1 MSNTCE
7 IWGTTIYVV
16 DKWKNLRKNL
26 LIEITEY
33 HKSVRC
39 TVDLDILRNYKHTTE
54 ELRLKEL
61 WKADL
66 VIEYNKLFSFR
77 GDKRDV
83 KINVYNYSTVSNEND
98 KSLIRTEQELEVI
111 GEEILKFSLPKNL
124 LDETG
129 FELMSMYLIF
139 GKFNGEIS

>member
-129 FELMSMYLIF
+129 FELISMYLIF

>member
-66 VIEYNKLFSFR
+66 VIEYNRLFSFR

>member
-66 VIEYNKLFSFR
+66 VLEYNRLFSFR

-129 FELMSMYLIF
+129 FELISMYLIF
-139 GKFNGEIS
+139 GKFNGKIS

>member
-7 IWGTTIYVV
+7 IWGTAVHVV
-16 DKWKNLRKNL
+16 EKWKNSGKNL

-33 HKSVRC
+33 HKSCRC
-39 TVDLDILRNYKHTTE
+39 SVESDLLTNYKHSIQ
-54 ELRLKEL
+54 ELRIKEQ

-66 VIEYNKLFSFR
+66 VIENKNLFSWR

-83 KINVYNYSTVSNEND
+83 KIDVYNYSSLSTVG
-98 KSLIRTEQELEVI
+98 KKIIRTERELESI
-111 GEEILKFSLPKNL
+111 GEEILKFSLPQNL

-129 FELMSMYLIF
+129 FELISMHLIF
-139 GKFNGEIS
+139 GKINGEVS

>member
-66 VIEYNKLFSFR
+66 VLEYNRLFSFR

-129 FELMSMYLIF
+129 FELISMYLIF